1 MKRII
6 FSCIAFVVLYAVW
19 ALEWPTE
26 QPVFQRLF
34 GQRIHTTTFEHGLIF
49 EQPPM
54 VRSADSGMLLIS
66 MEKKHGMRYFPSTL
80 GNALIFSHEDGLQT
94 VYGNLETTG
103 FLQNRITV
111 DTGNPIGKTG
121 NSGWGTAHTL
131 IFQVIDM
138 QNQAYINPQL
148 LLPAVEDSLKPQM
161 QNVFLVSESQ
171 QRILLNGQK
180 TIRKGSYELYADVW
194 DTTQEVKQPLNTF
207 RISVFINGANI
218 RTLPFET
225 ITQKNGSVYLG
236 TTALTD
242 SLLLQQSEALYLGKI
257 ILNRGKS
264 DIMITARDITG
275 NEKSEIFSV
284 HVD

>member
-1 MKRII
+1 MKRMV
-6 FSCIAFVVLYAVW
+6 FGCITLAVLYAAW

-49 EQPPM
+49 EQPHM
-54 VRSADSGMLLIS
+54 VRSADSGMLLMR

-94 VYGNLETTG
+94 VYGNLDSTG
-103 FLQNRITV
+103 FLQNRLTV
-111 DTGNPIGKTG
+111 ETGSPIGKTG
-121 NSGWGTAHTL
+121 NSGWGTAGSL
-131 IFQVIDM
+131 IFQVIDL

-148 LLPAVEDSLKPQM
+148 LLPAVEDTIKPQM

-171 QRILLNGQK
+171 QRIPLNGQK
-180 TIRKGSYELYADVW
+180 TIRKGSYDLYADVW
-194 DTTQEVKQPLNTF
+194 DTMQNTKQPLNTF

-225 ITQKNGSVYLG
+225 ITQKNGSAYLG
-236 TTALTD
+236 ATALTD
-242 SLLLQQSEALYLGKI
+242 SLLLQQSEELYLGKI

-275 NEKSEIFSV
+275 NEKSEVFSV
-284 HVD
+284 YVD

>member
-1 MKRII
+1 MKRMVLGG
-6 FSCIAFVVLYAVW
+6 IACAVLYAAW
-19 ALEWPTE
+19 ALEWPSE
-26 QPVFQRLF
+26 QPIFQRLF

-49 EQPPM
+49 DNPPM
-54 VRSADSGMLLIS
+54 VRSADSGMLLIG
-66 MEKKHGMRYFPSTL
+66 MEKKYGMRYFPSTL

-94 VYGNLETTG
+94 VYGNLESTG
-103 FLQNRITV
+103 FLQNRLAV
-111 DTGNPIGKTG
+111 ETGNPIGKTG
-121 NSGWGTAHTL
+121 NSGWGTAGTL
-131 IFQVIDM
+131 IFQVIDT

-171 QRILLNGQK
+171 QRIPLNGQK
-180 TIRKGSYELYADVW
+180 TIRKGSYDLYADVW
-194 DTTQEVKQPLNTF
+194 DTIENGKQPLNTF
-207 RISVFINGANI
+207 RISVFVNGATI

-225 ITQKNGSVYLG
+225 ITQKNGAVYLG
-236 TTALTD
+236 ATALTD
-242 SLLLQQSEALYLGKI
+242 SLLFQQSSELYLGKI